1 MPRGPA
7 RWVDP
12 LFEWLPVIG
21 LVALFSWTYY
31 VYMSVLCGSLIQDA
45 VCRALLSVAF
55 HVLFSLC
62 LWSFVYTILAGPLQ
76 IPAYFSL
83 STHER
88 ERLDATKGFDERRQY
103 LEELGNKRGILTLG
117 MDGCVRYCAICQRIK
132 PDRCHHCSWCRRC
145 VPKMDHHCPW
155 FNNCVSFTSQKSFL
169 LTTAYACLLAA
180 FTATTSVIHA
190 VYSWFNPGFSFAT
203 INVSVLVIGG
213 IYLSLGIG
221 SFFYIHLDNMF
232 RNVTTLEKMRATMFR
247 EPDDSFDL
255 GRAKNV
261 EQASG
266 TARPALVPAVL
277 PATMAPDNGFAVARP
292 QVPYR
297 GPSLVGHTQTIPKHA
312 DYPRMAPLQAPG
324 TPAAAQQAARPSAA
338 LR

>member
-12 LFEWLPVIG
+12 LFEWLPVVG
-21 LVALFSWTYY
+21 VVALFSWTYY
-31 VYMSVLCGSLIQDA
+31 VYVSVLCGSLIEDV
-45 VCRALLSVAF
+45 VCRSLLLVAF
-55 HVLFSLC
+55 HVLFLLC
-62 LWSFVYTILAGPLQ
+62 VWSFVYTILAAPLQ

-83 STHER
+83 SPHER

-103 LEELGNKRGILTLG
+103 LEELGNKCGVLTLG

-180 FTATTSVIHA
+180 FTGITSIIHA
-190 VYSWFNPGFSFAT
+190 IYSWFNPGFSFAT
-203 INVSVLVIGG
+203 INVSALVIAG
-213 IYLSLGIG
+213 IYLSIGIG
-221 SFFYIHLDNMF
+221 SFFYIHLDNTF
-232 RNVTTLEKMRATMFR
+232 RNVTTLEKMRPTVFR
-247 EPDDSFDL
+247 EADDSFDL

-261 EQASG
+261 EQASM
-266 TARPALVPAVL
+266 T
-277 PATMAPDNGFAVARP
+277 F
-292 QVPYR
+292 
-297 GPSLVGHTQTIPKHA
+297 
-312 DYPRMAPLQAPG
+312 
-324 TPAAAQQAARPSAA
+324 
-338 LR
+338 